1 MLYTD
6 QSSTVA
12 ESVKD
17 AYEARDAGNLNG
29 KGMRGVFVCDTI
41 TGTNLFFPIGA
52 SGYGRFKQ
60 LSPTERYNRQR
71 AGWAGVVQY
80 ANRYKYFPET
90 DTDGAAGY
98 PVRYKP
104 LFWDL
109 WERPGALYWLAPD
122 ESEKYGLDINYY
134 TYDFNV
140 GTHDNLG
147 IGKWEGWTGGPDP
160 SGTDAILL
168 RLVED

>member
-1 MLYTD
+1 M
-6 QSSTVA
+6 
-12 ESVKD
+12 
-17 AYEARDAGNLNG
+17 
-29 KGMRGVFVCDTI
+29 I
-41 TGTNLFFPIGA
+41 
-52 SGYGRFKQ
+52 
-60 LSPTERYNRQR
+60 
-71 AGWAGVVQY
+71 QY

-109 WERPGALYWLAPD
+109 WERPVALYWLAPD

-147 IGKWEGWTGGPDP
+147 IGKWEGWAGGPTTRREP
-160 SGTDAILL
+160 MRSFCVLSRTEEMICN
-168 RLVED
+168 V